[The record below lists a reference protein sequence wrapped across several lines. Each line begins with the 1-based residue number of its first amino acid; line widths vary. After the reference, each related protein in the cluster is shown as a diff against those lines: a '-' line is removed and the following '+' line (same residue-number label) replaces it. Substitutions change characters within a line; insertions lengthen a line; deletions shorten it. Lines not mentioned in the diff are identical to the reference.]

1 MAWSIILCFITS
13 ELRRKILAASRQ
25 DNDNNDKSADDY
37 YNNRAK
43 ITKNKEAKPKNGKVI
58 NKSGRKEQ

>member
-1 MAWSIILCFITS
+1 M
-13 ELRRKILAASRQ
+13 LAASRQ